1 MPPEATQLE
10 ADPRSALQ
18 EAERNL
24 AAMSGRDRP
33 NVPDLHDSIETLMNA
48 ARAARRARSAERSE
62 QDRLASHLEKLESGI
77 SSLREALAD

>member
-1 MPPEATQLE
+1 MSPELE
-10 ADPRSALQ
+10 VDPRSALK

-33 NVPDLHDSIETLMNA
+33 AVPDLHDSIETLMNA
-48 ARAARRARSAERSE
+48 ARAARAASRARTESADR
-62 QDRLASHLEKLESGI
+62 DRLSSHLEKLESGI